1 MRHVIYVQKKEHFV
15 FTSHLRSFFTFEAN
29 PEGRRYTEADE
40 STYIALH
47 PSLSSFPVHAPK
59 YQAETADQCS
69 FLALSHSN
77 EKKRKQESQK
87 LKHKGPNALLSSIPP
102 GEKNSRNAVWLR
114 FRPSVHVQS
123 LVVSVQ
129 MCGLDELSLMIMM
142 MMMM

>member
-1 MRHVIYVQKKEHFV
+1 MRLNIKQKQRTNVRFWPCPTRMK
-15 FTSHLRSFFTFEAN
+15 
-29 PEGRRYTEADE
+29 
-40 STYIALH
+40 
-47 PSLSSFPVHAPK
+47 
-59 YQAETADQCS
+59 
-69 FLALSHSN
+69 
-77 EKKRKQESQK
+77 EKKHE
-87 LKHKGPNALLSSIPP
+87 GPNALLSSIPP

>member
-1 MRHVIYVQKKEHFV
+1 MCKKKSISYSLP
-15 FTSHLRSFFTFEAN
+15 TSAAF
-29 PEGRRYTEADE
+29 
-40 STYIALH
+40 
-47 PSLSSFPVHAPK
+47 SLSKRIRRAGAIQRQMNLHTLPFTRLSAPFPSMRLNIKQKQRTNVRFWPCPTRMK
-59 YQAETADQCS
+59 
-69 FLALSHSN
+69 
-77 EKKRKQESQK
+77 EKKHE
-87 LKHKGPNALLSSIPP
+87 GPNALLSSIPP